1 MISKDKSLSFI
12 LIKDGDEV
20 INIGNFDTN
29 NILKVKYVIQP
40 ENSSY
45 QLATIFAKIKSLGY
59 KYIQDNLLSGKIILY
74 KNELN
79 KNLINND
86 NINIDKIISLFIK
99 YYKFENH
106 LKEEIGEN
114 NIKVGYI
121 IDRNEL
127 ELWKNKNYYHIIKK
141 HFLDQSFKDNKDN
154 INKELPEE
162 TKEKI
167 FKFLESKAS

>member
-1 MISKDKSLSFI
+1 MFIEEKETNKINESLN
-12 LIKDGDEV
+12 DD
-20 INIGNFDTN
+20 
-29 NILKVKYVIQP
+29 
-40 ENSSY
+40 
-45 QLATIFAKIKSLGY
+45 
-59 KYIQDNLLSGKIILY
+59 

-106 LKEEIGEN
+106 LKDEIGEN
-114 NIKVGYI
+114 NIEVGYI

-127 ELWKNKNYYHIIKK
+127 EQWKNKNYYNLIKK
-141 HFLDQSFKDNKDN
+141 HFLDQSFKDN

-162 TKEKI
+162 TKERI
-167 FKFLESKAS
+167 FKYLESKVKNLYKIKSLHFNSIDDLSVYNTNNSFAIIKEELFNLMNENNEESNNKISFFF

>member
-1 MISKDKSLSFI
+1 MFIEEKETNKINESLN
-12 LIKDGDEV
+12 DD
-20 INIGNFDTN
+20 
-29 NILKVKYVIQP
+29 
-40 ENSSY
+40 
-45 QLATIFAKIKSLGY
+45 
-59 KYIQDNLLSGKIILY
+59 

-106 LKEEIGEN
+106 LKDEIGEN

-127 ELWKNKNYYHIIKK
+127 ELWKNKNYYNLIKK
-141 HFLDQSFKDNKDN
+141 HFL
-154 INKELPEE
+154 E
-162 TKEKI
+162 
-167 FKFLESKAS
+167 AY